1 MIGVPVSMLPL
12 VACLAGNDY
21 MQKKTDLAGLHDS
34 LGVLSRGGVK
44 ADSHEVITAVA
55 GFLARGS
62 VLCKEDLF
70 PHVDRARQVQLAN
83 QLREGVACYILP
95 STRGVVDLRR
105 ALDVELDEPSVLTLD
120 QAVAQRV
127 QKGERTVAKLDATG
141 LSARLN
147 GGGFS
152 IRLLSVVLE
161 VRVWMCVCVCV
172 CVCVWLC
179 LFLCALMDLYVP
191 LRLGRRCT
199 RATWHGLWA
208 WTSREHPPMSCFV
221 GPGQ

>member
-1 MIGVPVSMLPL
+1 
-12 VACLAGNDY
+12 

-44 ADSHEVITAVA
+44 VDSHEVITAVA

-172 CVCVWLC
+172 CVCVHV
-179 LFLCALMDLYVP
+179 CALKCHRGAHRHLSQ
-191 LRLGRRCT
+191 R
-199 RATWHGLWA
+199 
-208 WTSREHPPMSCFV
+208 
-221 GPGQ
+221 